1 MLVSDVLVLTSP
13 GRVDAA
19 AAIAACRAGAC
30 GALDLEYAAD
40 ADQAREQIVRFAQF
54 TTGAL
59 GIKIAPSGL
68 LSVEQLLEL
77 TSGRLGW
84 VLLAGGEIPALPTWI
99 EQFKAAGVEV
109 LCEAVSADEARWAI
123 EFGATGIVLKG
134 SEASGRI
141 GNLTAG
147 ELVQTWGQ
155 LATST
160 GLDVPYWVQGGIGL
174 RTAAA
179 CQVAGTRGVVLD
191 DQLLL
196 ARESQLSDAA
206 RHRLEACDGTET
218 QVLGTA
224 LGAGYRLHNEPGS
237 RALAELEAALAE
249 IEKGSLPASERAA
262 AWRVAVRRVVINHA
276 GEELLLLG
284 QDAALANSLATSC
297 ATVGG
302 IVQQVAAE
310 CERNLATARRLNPLA
325 AGAPL
330 AVEQQTRYP
339 LVQSPLPGATA
350 TVEFA
355 QAVAAE
361 GALPILALDKLRKAD
376 VTKLLKDAAGRI
388 PESPWGVGLDARVA
402 AEVFD
407 EQMAATLAACP
418 KFALLAGGRFDQA
431 KHLEKRGIAT
441 YLEVASPEILRQ
453 SLRDGARR
461 FVFADRD
468 TTVASSAPSTFLLW
482 ETLCDAVLEYI
493 GTSQRGSELS
503 IVLSGGVHD
512 AVSAAMATVVASS
525 LAERGVRVG
534 ASLCGA
540 YHSTSAAVV
549 ANGKKNGRA
558 THDAIDIAQLHASVC
573 EGSNQ
578 LLEELELELAE
589 QPAAEPPCD
598 IAVIGMSC
606 FYPGAT
612 SLNAYWE
619 NILAKKVEVREIPAT
634 HWDWELYYDADPM
647 AKDKIVSKWGGF
659 LSDINFDP
667 LRYGI
672 TPASMKSIEPL
683 QLLLLEA
690 VRHALTDAGYDRRPF
705 NRDRTAAVVGIGGGG
720 SPMATA
726 YGFRT
731 CMRLIDNVPDA
742 PVSSDA
748 VLDSCE
754 QVLPEWTE
762 DSFPG
767 FLFNVAVGRVANRF
781 NLGGPNYAIDAACA
795 SSLAAL
801 QAAVRE
807 LTIGTSDMAIAMG
820 ADTVQTPFAYMA
832 FSKTYALSRK
842 GRSRPFDAEA
852 DGIVLSEG
860 IGVLVLKRLADAQR
874 DGDRIY
880 AVIKGVG
887 SSSDGKEKGLTA
899 PNATGQK
906 RALARAYA
914 QAQIAPAT
922 VRLIEAHGTGTV
934 VGDRTEAESMASV
947 LLAAGAAP
955 RSCAVGSVKS
965 LIGHAKCAA
974 GLAGMIKG
982 ILSLDRKVLP
992 PTLVE
997 TPNSA
1002 VQFADSPLYLNT
1014 EPRPWIQS
1022 DDEPRR
1028 AGVSA
1033 FGFGGT
1039 NFHVVLEE
1047 YRGDYLREKPLASE
1061 HWPAELLVF
1070 RRRNREELTAA
1081 IRECQQA
1088 LAAGA
1093 KPALHEL
1100 AASIWNS
1107 NPERAELPIV
1117 AIVAN
1122 SLDDLQSKLSTI
1134 ENVLQGKEATYRDP
1148 RGCYF
1153 AERPADAAGQIA
1165 LVFPGQ
1171 GSQYANML
1179 ADVAMAFADAREEL
1193 DRAEALLAGKLPRP
1207 LGSYLY
1213 PPSAFDDT
1221 QRAANE
1227 RALADATV
1235 AQPAIAAAS
1244 LAMLR
1249 VLRRLGLKVDFA
1261 AGHSFGEYVAL
1272 TSADALDSAS
1282 LYNIALRRGELIAA
1296 AAAKGQGGMV
1306 AVAAAPKV
1314 TEQLLEGLADAWIA
1328 NQNSPQQTVVAGTD
1342 TALTTLVQRC
1352 QQHKLRAA
1360 RLPVACGFHSP
1371 LLADATTALGE
1382 VLAAQNWSTP
1392 RQTVF
1397 ANTTGQAYTGSSSE
1411 IVDQLTKHLSSPVRF
1426 QDEIE
1431 ALYAAGARTFVE
1443 VGPHN
1448 VLTGLI
1454 GSILGDRPH
1463 VALATDMRGRSGLV
1477 QLAHTIG
1484 QLLVHGVDLHVEEL
1498 YAGRVT
1504 NEFDLASLS
1513 RQTGETSHSPMTWL
1527 VNGVRCRP
1535 IDGPEPS
1542 LLGQR
1547 LRPKDGGPIANAP
1560 GHGRATELKH
1570 AERFSMKSAIP
1581 APPAPVS
1588 QNGNAIP
1595 HTNGNA
1601 VPHTNGNGHGHSNGH
1616 FWSAPAAAAPA
1627 PVASAPTPA
1636 PTPIAPPVNG
1646 THYTTPLAPTA
1657 PSTNGAH
1664 TAHLVPSAAPVSPI
1678 ATDAATQVV
1687 LRYQDLMERFLES
1700 QRSVMLAYLQV
1711 GAPAISV
1718 EPVTPVT
1725 APATSTSSMALPAA
1739 VAPPAPSTF
1748 AAPPIA
1754 LAPVSQNGAA
1764 YWQSPSHDSVPAPAA
1779 APVVAP
1785 VAAPAVQAPAIAQ
1798 APVAQPETPTATTE
1812 VTAAALTSLDFDQ
1825 IQNRLLELVSKRTGY
1840 PIAMLDLDL
1849 DLEGELGIDSI
1860 KRVEILSGLAES
1872 LTNISSDLE
1881 SKIVL
1886 EKLTVIRTLGGI
1898 IDYLKTALADDDDAE
1913 ADAEHDDLADEADNL
1928 ADAEDREPALVAE
1941 ATSTPTAELEVQRT
1955 IVQLTDAPLPA
1966 DAELIAPAGT
1976 VIITDDGRGIAK
1988 GLVRKLQE
1996 LEIKSALVQQAAGA
2010 AATFKAGVLQGDLTD
2025 ADTVE
2030 KLLALAGKKLGPI
2043 AGLVHLLPLAAA
2055 SPETAPAD
2063 RAYAET
2069 KSLYLI
2075 ARQLEASLRALAD
2088 KGGNPLLLTV
2098 TGLGGGLGFAD
2109 PAAHPLP
2116 DDYFGGHGG
2125 VVGLAKCIAQE
2136 WNGVLVRVVD
2146 VDPALAPA
2154 QIVEHLTTEMGDRR
2168 GPAEIGYLDGNRV
2181 TWQLA
2186 QETLEATSPADPA
2199 PLTEGAKILVTG
2211 GARGITAA
2219 IAIELARRFRPTLIL
2234 VGRSPLPPAEEE
2246 SHTIGLREPGELKA
2260 ALIKHLSNGKPPR
2273 PAEVEKA
2280 YQRLLQE
2287 REIRDNLA
2295 SMRAAGATV
2304 EYYSVDVR
2312 DEQALE
2318 RLIADVRARHGHL
2331 DGVLHGAGVIED
2343 KLLRDKTPESFDRV
2357 FRTKVDSAFA
2367 LCRLLK
2373 LDELKFLVFFASL
2386 ASRYGNRGQSDYA
2399 AANEVLSKLAVQ
2411 LDRQLPARVFS
2422 VAWGPWAEVGMVAE
2436 LEPHLTRRG
2445 LKLIS
2450 PATGPAFL
2458 IDELLLGRKGT
2469 AEIVV
2474 AGGAERLVAPV
2485 EATG

>member
-19 AAIAACRAGAC
+19 AAIAACRAGAR
-30 GALDLEYAAD
+30 GALDLEYAGD
-40 ADQAREQIVRFAQF
+40 AKQAREQIARFAQF

-59 GIKIAPSGL
+59 GIKIAPTGL

-84 VLLAGGEIPALPTWI
+84 VLLAGGEELALPGWI
-99 EQFKAAGVEV
+99 APLKAAGIEV
-109 LCEAVSADEARWAI
+109 LCEAISVDEARRAV
-123 EFGATGIVLKG
+123 ELGATGIVLKG
-134 SEASGRI
+134 SEAPGRI
-141 GNLTAG
+141 GNLPAS
-147 ELVQTWGQ
+147 ELVQNWGQ

-160 GLDVPYWVQGGIGL
+160 GVDAPYWVQGSIGL

-179 CQVAGTRGVVLD
+179 CQVAGARGVVLE

-218 QVLGTA
+218 HVLGMA

-237 RALAELEAALAE
+237 RALVELEAALAE

-262 AWRVAVRRVVINHA
+262 AWRAAVRRVVIEHA

-284 QDAALANSLATSC
+284 QDAALANNLAASC

-302 IVQQVAAE
+302 IVQQIAAE
-310 CERNLATARRLNPLA
+310 GERNLAVARRLNPLA

-330 AVEQQTRYP
+330 AIEQQTRYP
-339 LVQSPLPGATA
+339 LVQCPLPGATA
-350 TVEFA
+350 TLDFA
-355 QAVAAE
+355 QVVATE
-361 GALPILALDKLRKAD
+361 GALPILALGQLRKAD
-376 VTKLLKDAAGRI
+376 VTKLLREAASRLLA
-388 PESPWGVGLDARVA
+388 SPWGVGLQGGIP
-402 AEVFD
+402 AEIFA
-407 EQMAATLAACP
+407 EQIAATLAARP
-418 KFALLAGGRFDQA
+418 KFALLAGGRFDHA
-431 KHLEKRGIAT
+431 KQLEKRGIAT
-441 YLEVASPEILRQ
+441 YLEVSSPEILRQ

-461 FVFADRD
+461 FVFAGGD
-468 TTVASSAPSTFLLW
+468 TAGVASVPSTFLLW
-482 ETLCDAVLEYI
+482 ETLCDAALEFI

-503 IVLSGGVHD
+503 IVLSGGIHD

-525 LAERGVRVG
+525 LADRGVRVG
-534 ASLCGA
+534 VSICGA
-540 YHSTSAAVV
+540 YHATSAAVA
-549 ANGKKNGRA
+549 ANGKQNGHA
-558 THDAIDIAQLHASVC
+558 TPATQKAVDVAQLHTSVC

-578 LLEELELELAE
+578 LLTELELELAE
-589 QPAAEPPCD
+589 QPAAEAPCD

-634 HWDWELYYDADPM
+634 HWDWELYYDADPL

-748 VLDSCE
+748 VLASCDE
-754 QVLPEWTE
+754 VLPEWTE

-880 AVIKGVG
+880 AVIKGIG

-1014 EPRPWIQS
+1014 EPRPWIQA

-1047 YRGDYLREKPLASE
+1047 YRGDYLREQPLASE
-1061 HWPAELLVF
+1061 HWPAELVVF

-1100 AASIWNS
+1100 AAAIWHS
-1107 NPERAELPIV
+1107 NPQRADLPVV
-1117 AIVAN
+1117 AIVAT
-1122 SLDDLQSKLSTI
+1122 SLDDLQAKLSTI

-1153 AERPADAAGQIA
+1153 AEQPADTAGQIA

-1179 ADVAMAFADAREEL
+1179 GDVAMAFAEAREEL

-1221 QRAANE
+1221 QRTANE

-1249 VLRRLGLKVDFA
+1249 VLRRLGLKADFA

-1272 TSADALDSAS
+1272 TSADAIDSAS

-1296 AAAKGQGGMV
+1296 AAANGNGGMV
-1306 AVAAAPKV
+1306 AVAAAPTV

-1328 NQNSPQQTVVAGTD
+1328 NENSPQQTVVAGTD
-1342 TALTTLVQRC
+1342 AALNALVERC
-1352 QQHKLRAA
+1352 QQQKLRAA

-1371 LLADATTALGE
+1371 LVADAATALGE
-1382 VLAAQNWSTP
+1382 VLAAQSWSTP
-1392 RQTVF
+1392 RKTVF
-1397 ANTTGQAYTGSSSE
+1397 ANTTGQAYTGSSNE
-1411 IVDQLTKHLSSPVRF
+1411 IVEQLTKHLSSPVRF

-1454 GSILGDRPH
+1454 GNILGDRPH

-1484 QLLVHGVDLHVEEL
+1484 QLLVHGVDLRVEEL
-1498 YAGRVT
+1498 YAGRVR

-1513 RQTGETSHSPMTWL
+1513 RQTGEISHSSMTWL

-1547 LRPKDGGPIANAP
+1547 LKPKDGGPIANAP

-1581 APPAPVS
+1581 APAAPVS
-1588 QNGNAIP
+1588 QNGNA
-1595 HTNGNA
+1595 
-1601 VPHTNGNGHGHSNGH
+1601 VPHMNGNGNVNGHSNGH
-1616 FWSAPAAAAPA
+1616 FWSAPAPA
-1627 PVASAPTPA
+1627 PVATVPSPVPTPV
-1636 PTPIAPPVNG
+1636 APPVNG
-1646 THYTTPLAPTA
+1646 NHYNTPPAQITPNANGAPT
-1657 PSTNGAH
+1657 S
-1664 TAHLVPSAAPVSPI
+1664 HLVPSAAPVNPV
-1678 ATDAATQVV
+1678 AADAATQVV

-1700 QRSVMLAYLQV
+1700 QRSVMLAYLQ
-1711 GAPAISV
+1711 GGTPAISV
-1718 EPVTPVT
+1718 EPIAPSMAPITT
-1725 APATSTSSMALPAA
+1725 APAMVAPVAA
-1739 VAPPAPSTF
+1739 APPAPSAI

-1754 LAPVSQNGAA
+1754 LAPASQNGAA
-1764 YWQSPSHDSVPAPAA
+1764 YWQSPSHEIVPT
-1779 APVVAP
+1779 P
-1785 VAAPAVQAPAIAQ
+1785 VAAPGVAPLAAPPVKAPAIAQ
-1798 APVAQPETPTATTE
+1798 PPVAQPEAPTATTE

-1825 IQNRLLELVSKRTGY
+1825 IRDRLLELVSKRTGY

-1849 DLEGELGIDSI
+1849 DLEAELGIDSI

-1898 IDYLKTALADDDDAE
+1898 IDYLKTALADDDAG
-1913 ADAEHDDLADEADNL
+1913 ADAELADDYN
-1928 ADAEDREPALVAE
+1928 DAEDEEIAATI
-1941 ATSTPTAELEVQRT
+1941 ATSTPAAELEVQRT

-1966 DAELIAPAGT
+1966 DAELVAPAGT
-1976 VIITDDGRGIAK
+1976 VLITDDGRGIAK
-1988 GLVRKLQE
+1988 GLARILQE

-2030 KLLALAGKKLGPI
+2030 KLLTLAGKKLGPI
-2043 AGLVHLLPLAAA
+2043 AGLVHLLPLAEA

-2069 KSLYLI
+2069 KSLYLM
-2075 ARQLEASLRALAD
+2075 ARQLEANFRALAD
-2088 KGGNPLLLTV
+2088 KGGNPMLLTA

-2116 DDYFGGHGG
+2116 DEYFGGNGG

-2168 GPAEIGYLDGNRV
+2168 GPAEIGYLDGNRI

-2186 QETLEATSPADPA
+2186 QETLEATSPVDPA

-2219 IAIELARRFRPTLIL
+2219 IAIELARRFRPSLIL

-2246 SHTIGLREPGELKA
+2246 PHTVGLKEPGELKA

-2295 SMRAAGATV
+2295 SMRAAGATA

-2367 LCRLLK
+2367 LCRLLP